1 MAKGNIRVRSNPTL
15 KRNPLE
21 QKLRTRFK
29 DRRLLEQALV
39 HPSYLNEAAPDQRP
53 AASYERLEFL
63 GDAVLGASVASELF
77 RRCPQLDEG
86 ELTKMRSS
94 LVRGRAL
101 AKISREL
108 GLGAYLKLGKGEEA
122 TGGYDRDSILAAVL
136 EALVGAVYTDKGF
149 EPARKFVL
157 NLLGS
162 EIEAS
167 LSAGVPED
175 PKSRLQERVQQSGGA
190 PPEYRLIS
198 TEGPDHARHFE
209 VEVILDGQPMGRG
222 WGQRKLDAEKQAA
235 VQALDQLASTPDR

>member
-1 MAKGNIRVRSNPTL
+1 M

-53 AASYERLEFL
+53 AESYERLEFL

-86 ELTKMRSS
+86 ELTKLRSS

-101 AKISREL
+101 AKIARDLE
-108 GLGAYLKLGKGEEA
+108 LGAYLQLGKGEESA
-122 TGGYDRDSILAAVL
+122 GGYDRDSILAAVL

-157 NLLGS
+157 ELMKSEFESLL
-162 EIEAS
+162 A
-167 LSAGVPED
+167 AGVPED
-175 PKSRLQERVQQSGGA
+175 PKSQLQELVQRSGGV
-190 PPEYRLIS
+190 PPEYRLIN
-198 TEGPDHARHFE
+198 TQGPDHARHFE
-209 VEVILDGQPMGRG
+209 VEVILDGEPMGRG

-235 VQALDQLASTPDR
+235 LQALDRMASTPERQ